1 MIWDVK
7 LEVVKIKKSEM
18 EAGME
23 MDNLRNRLGSTAAS
37 NNRMQEIEKKILAI
51 DDAIEGVDTLVN
63 DNTND
68 KNS

>member
-1 MIWDVK
+1 
-7 LEVVKIKKSEM
+7 
-18 EAGME
+18 ME

-63 DNTND
+63 DNTSD
-68 KNS
+68 KTS